1 MVVDRLVSVAVMA
14 EFVVAATSP
23 VPDWVIEAAGDLG
36 VRFVVLSPLDAD
48 AVHAQ
53 LEDLRPNAYLL
64 TWPDLGPFVGKEF
77 ADAAGDLR
85 LVTYAGQ
92 SPESAFYTSNLDVA
106 ALQQRGIPL
115 TTMPGAHLAV
125 AEAALGFLLA
135 FELDLVQ
142 RNAARKA
149 DPAAIDLPP
158 RRRRGLVGSTLGI
171 VGMGRIGWRVAELA
185 VGCGM
190 AVRYYSRTRKPEVE
204 REFGASFHELPGL
217 VATCDSVSLHLPM
230 GSAEGAIDA
239 HVLSH
244 ASELTLVNTSSIATL
259 VEPVRSWK
267 RSTAT
272 VLRGSVSRGGTARPT
287 TRGCGA
293 TATTASCCSRP
304 TAPTTRRTGTAS
316 AGRATSPPSTRS
328 CVVRTFATRSGRSR
342 VHSGPRVAGWSPGRR
357 RDDGAVTVT
366 S

>member
-106 ALQQRGIPL
+106 ALQEGGIPL

-190 AVRYYSRTRKPEVE
+190 AVRYYSRTRKPEAE
-204 REFGASFHELPGL
+204 REFGASFHELPEL

-259 VEPVRSWK
+259 VEPEALLEALDSDRVARFGLEGRYRAPYDERLRRYGNDRVLLLPPYSSYDTPYGDRLGWQ
-267 RSTAT
+267 SYLAT
-272 VLRGSVSRGGTARPT
+272 LDA
-287 TRGCGA
+287 
-293 TATTASCCSRP
+293 
-304 TAPTTRRTGTAS
+304 
-316 AGRATSPPSTRS
+316 
-328 CVVRTFATRSGRSR
+328 VVRGEDVCYQIRS
-342 VHSGPRVAGWSPGRR
+342 
-357 RDDGAVTVT
+357 
-366 S
+366 